1 MSLVVLPSSEQWPR
15 DVVMDLHHLKTALLQ
30 NQLMV
35 IIKTFPLQMLLALIC
50 LCFAVS
56 KMCIWLISA
65 LRNYLLLAFKEIKP
79 GAHFK
84 TLFLGLFAQERKSIC
99 SAVQCCRRKK
109 Q

>member
-1 MSLVVLPSSEQWPR
+1 MSLVMLPSNEQWPR

-50 LCFAVS
+50 LSFAVS
-56 KMCIWLISA
+56 KMCLWLVSA
-65 LRNYLLLAFKEIKP
+65 LRNYLLLVFKEIKP

-84 TLFLGLFAQERKSIC
+84 TLFLGLFTQERKSIC

>member
-65 LRNYLLLAFKEIKP
+65 LRNYLLLVFKEIKP

-84 TLFLGLFAQERKSIC
+84 TLFLGLFTQERKSLC
-99 SAVQCCRRKK
+99 SAVQCGRRKK